1 MTLMQHE
8 NQSET
13 LANPLD
19 SVEELFE
26 ANEWSFEREG
36 DEEITAVVPSGWCDY
51 QLRFFW
57 RQAEGVLQ
65 AVNMFD
71 LKVPEAKRGPIC
83 ETLAL
88 INERLWMGHFE
99 SWTDGDALLYR
110 HATFLDELA
119 QLSPNHAHAL
129 VQTAVGECDRFYPVF
144 QFVLWAGKS
153 PAEAVEA
160 AMLDTV
166 GNA

>member
-1 MTLMQHE
+1 MTLSQI
-8 NQSET
+8 ET
-13 LANPLD
+13 NLTVTSNPLD
-19 SVEELFE
+19 MIEELFE
-26 ANEWSFEREG
+26 ANQWSFERDGE
-36 DEEITAVVPSGWCDY
+36 DEVTASIPSGWCEY

-57 RQAEGVLQ
+57 RQSEGVLQ
-65 AVNMFD
+65 VVNMFD
-71 LKVPEAKRGPIC
+71 LKVPESKRKEIW
-83 ETLAL
+83 EALSL

-99 SWTDGDALLYR
+99 SWADGDALLYR
-110 HATFLDELA
+110 HATFLDEQA
-119 QLSPNHAHAL
+119 TLSSAHTHAL
-129 VQTAVGECDRFYPVF
+129 VQTAIGECDRFYPVF

>member
-1 MTLMQHE
+1 MTLTQTQDTVLE
-8 NQSET
+8 AS
-13 LANPLD
+13 NPLD
-19 SVEELFE
+19 AIEALFE
-26 ANEWSFEREG
+26 ANEWTFER
-36 DEEITAVVPSGWCDY
+36 DSNEEITAIVPSGWCDY

-57 RQAEGVLQ
+57 REQEGVLQ

-71 LKVPEAKRGPIC
+71 LKVPSAKRASIC

-110 HATFLDELA
+110 HATYIDEDS

-129 VQTAVGECDRFYPVF
+129 VQTAVGESDRFYPVF

-166 GNA
+166 GSA